1 MNSVLL
7 NKEINYLNLN
17 PRIITILK
25 NNDIIKVQDLWV
37 QNRKKLKSFSLTDP
51 EIKEIIIKLELH
63 GMDLNKKTN
72 K

>member
-17 PRIITILK
+17 PRIITILN